1 MGKLAVLVFYLIL
14 FCALSVYAADLENIA
29 LVAKVEA
36 EGSDIPVA
44 NVNDGDFN
52 TRWNATND
60 DVDTWIQF
68 TWDEP
73 QRINLVHVTEFRSR
87 ITGHTIEYGDKFE
100 EVENLNMEPENPA
113 DALNNHPGNQQV
125 PVEIP
130 DHKLT
135 FDTVKTTILRYH
147 VTETRGPSDEP
158 SLWEIEIFF
167 DPELDSTPVQS
178 GSKLSATWG
187 RIKCPYF

>member
-1 MGKLAVLVFYLIL
+1 MGKVAILVVYLIL
-14 FCALSVYAADLENIA
+14 LCAFGVYAADLENIA
-29 LVAKVEA
+29 LVAEVEA

-73 QRINLVHVTEFRSR
+73 QRINRVHVTEFRSR
-87 ITGHTIEYGDKFE
+87 ITGHTIEYGEDSE
-100 EVENLNMEPENPA
+100 EVENLKMEPENPA
-113 DALNNHPGNQQV
+113 DAADNHPGNQRE

-135 FDTVKTTILRYH
+135 FDTVKTTTLRYH

-167 DPELDSTPVQS
+167 DPELDSTPVLS
-178 GSKLSATWG
+178 GSKLAATWG
-187 RIKCPYF
+187 RLKGS

>member
-1 MGKLAVLVFYLIL
+1 MGKVAVLVVYLIL

-36 EGSDIPVA
+36 EGSDIPVT

-87 ITGHTIEYGDKFE
+87 ITGHTIEYGDKSE
-100 EVENLNMEPENPA
+100 EVENLKMEPENPA
-113 DALNNHPGNQQV
+113 DAANNHPA
-125 PVEIP
+125 IS
-130 DHKLT
+130 
-135 FDTVKTTILRYH
+135 RC
-147 VTETRGPSDEP
+147 RWR
-158 SLWEIEIFF
+158 SLIIN
-167 DPELDSTPVQS
+167 
-178 GSKLSATWG
+178 
-187 RIKCPYF
+187 